1 MANEQITYHQDG
13 DSWTCKIDGVT
24 QVITAEDV
32 ADLDPPA
39 ADRLVGQER
48 RFVSEEA
55 AQRWATS
62 DRLKPRAPLPDR
74 PFSGWFEVMGSDIDL
89 RPATYLED
97 PVISP
102 NSVTDTDPLTFDR
115 LVNEAT
121 AEPAE

>member
-24 QVITAEDV
+24 QVITGEDV
-32 ADLDPPA
+32 ADLDPAA
-39 ADRLVGQER
+39 ADRLLGQER

-62 DRLKPRAPLPDR
+62 DRLKPRAPSPDR

-89 RPATYLED
+89 RPATYRGGEQ
-97 PVISP
+97 
-102 NSVTDTDPLTFDR
+102 
-115 LVNEAT
+115 
-121 AEPAE
+121 